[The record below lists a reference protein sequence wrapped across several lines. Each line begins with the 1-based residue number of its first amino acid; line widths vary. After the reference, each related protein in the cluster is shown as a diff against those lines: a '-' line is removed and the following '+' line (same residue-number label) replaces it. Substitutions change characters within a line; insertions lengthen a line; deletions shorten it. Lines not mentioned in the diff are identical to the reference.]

1 MKILLAE
8 DEPQLNRV
16 ITVALT
22 SSGYDVTSVF
32 NGQEA
37 VDAVK
42 ENAFDVLILDIM
54 MPVMD
59 GVTALKTIREMGD
72 KSYVI
77 MLTAK
82 AEIDDRVNGLE
93 SGADDYLTKPFSLK
107 ELIARLRSRE
117 RRSDNYSNPHMTFGD
132 LELKADQQELLAH
145 NSIRLTNK
153 ETDLLSYLIMNQGKS
168 LSTEEILRHV
178 WKNDSEA
185 DEQIVWVYISYLRQK
200 LKSIQSKVEILGEK
214 DGSFELIA

>member
-32 NGQEA
+32 NGQKA

-72 KSYVI
+72 RSYVI

-168 LSTEEILRHV
+168 LATEEILRHV

-185 DEQIVWVYISYLRQK
+185 DKQIVWVYISYLRQK

>member
-8 DEPQLNRV
+8 DESQLNRV

-72 KSYVI
+72 RSYVI

>member
-8 DEPQLNRV
+8 DESQLNRV

-72 KSYVI
+72 RSYVI

-200 LKSIQSKVEILGEK
+200 LKSIQSKVKILGEK

>member
-22 SSGYDVTSVF
+22 SSGYDATSVF

-42 ENAFDVLILDIM
+42 ENAFDILILDIM

-117 RRSDNYSNPHMTFGD
+117 RRNDNYSNPHMTFGD